1 MTRRRDLGFTL
12 LEAIVALVLLT
23 TAGLAL
29 FSWINNG
36 FDSLQRIERANAIA
50 AAEIN
55 ALEFMRNINPASR
68 PEGNVRLGEL
78 NLTWRAQPITEQ
90 RSNRGDTGDPGIF
103 TVALYE
109 TELVLDAPPAFEKH
123 RLVLRQ
129 MGFTRMAPLEEGAQA
144 APSAPVRR

>member
-1 MTRRRDLGFTL
+1 MKRRRDLGFTL

-50 AAEIN
+50 AAEVN

-68 PEGNVRLGEL
+68 PDGNIRLGEV
-78 NLTWRAQPITEQ
+78 NLTWRAKPITEE
-90 RSNRGDTGDPGIF
+90 RTNRGDTGDPGIF
-103 TVALYE
+103 KVSLYE
-109 TELVLDAPPAFEKH
+109 TELVLDAPPTFEQH

-129 MGFTRMAPLEEGAQA
+129 MGFTRMTPIEEGAQA
-144 APSAPVRR
+144 VPPAPVRR